1 MNGKAKRSNKF
12 RYKKISVSIV
22 AHRITRMKTR
32 DAEEKGPFLTV
43 IVAAVKI

>member
-22 AHRITRMKTR
+22 AHRIARMK
-32 DAEEKGPFLTV
+32 ASKAEKGPFLTV